1 MTAMDTQ
8 TYDLARAAALAGNG
22 GQVSRSDITYTV
34 VAENGEFRLRQYE
47 TRRISLP
54 LDDFIRTE
62 WTVVR
67 TGEAAPNLTVAQ
79 YFAALPSGTHVRRAG
94 SNDTYVWSGRTAG
107 ATGEPR
113 RPVLVNMRYGSD
125 TTLELTDRD
134 NDWTAVLDESGAP
147 VVESD
152 FTLRML
158 ARLRNT
164 QESYERTVED
174 NNKLRLDWSKLNEF
188 INGYANETNMC
199 SDYER
204 RLDDWNEDFALL
216 KLEGRKRTFEISV
229 RVDASYYVT
238 VPVEATNEDAAHDA
252 ISDMSSYDVME
263 HASWNYPD
271 SVDHEVSN

>member
-1 MTAMDTQ
+1 MTAMATQ

-34 VAENGEFRLRQYE
+34 IAENGEFRLRQYE
-47 TRRISLP
+47 TSRRRP

-79 YFAALPSGTHVRRAG
+79 FFAALPSGTHVRRGG
-94 SNDTYVWSGRTAG
+94 SQDTYVWSGRTA
-107 ATGEPR
+107 GEPR

-134 NDWTAVLDESGAP
+134 NDWAAVLDESGAP

-152 FTLRML
+152 FTVRML

-164 QESYERTVED
+164 QQSYESMVED

-204 RLDDWNEDFALL
+204 RLEAWNEEFALL
-216 KLEGRKRTFEISV
+216 ELEGRKRTFEISV

-263 HASWNYPD
+263 HGSWSSPD
-271 SVDHEVSN
+271 SLDHEVSN